1 MSPIAVDQ
9 LEDLSARAAALED
22 AAGRAG
28 GESRRYRIAGEE
40 VTIHLER
47 SGNASSVLHALDPL
61 RVATPTEI
69 AVGESGFD
77 VYVWDGGSDSPVLSP
92 LSPGSPDG
100 PRGPALTISRGI
112 LAFADHAS
120 GVLSIYD
127 APRRRAHWWLNNAAR
142 APYYETAAPLRHLLQ
157 ARILDRGGV
166 MLHAAAVGTAA
177 GGILLV
183 GGGGSGKSTSALA
196 CIEAGLGF
204 ASDDYVLVDGSVPP
218 MVHMA
223 YSTSKVVRASLGRHG
238 RHIRHFRNLD
248 RVHEKPMMFLHEA
261 APGQV
266 LRSFPL
272 RALVMP
278 AIAHRDHTRI
288 VGAAAA
294 ELLRAMV
301 PSSLLLSPFAGA
313 QAMRRMAALCRS
325 IPCFRAELAES
336 TADVGQALSAFVAG
350 LPVDAPKA
358 VA

>member
-1 MSPIAVDQ
+1 MSAGAADQ
-9 LEDLSARAAALED
+9 LDDLSARADALEA
-22 AAGRAG
+22 AAGRTD
-28 GESRRYRIAGEE
+28 GESRMYRIAGES
-40 VTIHLER
+40 VAIHLER
-47 SGNASSVLHALDPL
+47 SGNASRVLRALEPL
-61 RVATPTEI
+61 RVATSPAMTDGAPDLDI
-69 AVGESGFD
+69 H
-77 VYVWDGGSDSPVLSP
+77 VWDGGSDSPVLSP
-92 LSPGSPDG
+92 LSPAGPDAV
-100 PRGPALTISRGI
+100 RGPPLAIPRGI

-127 APRRRAHWWLNNAAR
+127 APRRRAHWWLNDAAR

-166 MLHAAAVGTAA
+166 MLHAAAVGTAT
-177 GGILLV
+177 GGMLLV

-196 CIEAGLGF
+196 CIDAGLGF

-218 MVHMA
+218 LAHMA

-238 RHIRHFRNLD
+238 RHLRHFRNLD

-261 APGQV
+261 SPAHV

-278 AIAHRDHTRI
+278 VIAHLDHTRI
-288 VGAAAA
+288 VGATAA

-313 QAMRRMAALCRS
+313 LAMRRMAALCRS

-336 TADVGQALSAFVAG
+336 TADVGQALSAFASR